1 MLSRTTVAIVRD
13 GRTLVSVSTGSDV
26 ANREGRIRGPVF
38 HHSGRVSASEREG
51 VLGQRGLCLWFSG
64 LSGSGKS
71 TLAVALEEALVAQG
85 RAVVRL
91 DGDNVREGLCSDLGF
106 GLEDRAEN
114 MRRVGEVARL
124 FCDAGLFV
132 LVALVS
138 PIAAQRA
145 AVRARVGAER
155 FREVYV
161 STPLATCE
169 ARDVKG
175 LYAQAR
181 SGALAAF
188 TGISSPFEAP
198 AHPDLALDTS
208 AVSVEEGVSALLSL
222 CAPFVLKPAV

>member
-1 MLSRTTVAIVRD
+1 MDSREDKIK
-13 GRTLVSVSTGSDV
+13 
-26 ANREGRIRGPVF
+26 GPVF
-38 HHSGRVSASEREG
+38 HHSGRVTAAAREA
-51 VLGQRGLCLWFSG
+51 VLGQRGLCVWFTG

-91 DGDNVREGLCSDLGF
+91 DGDNIREGLCSDLGF
-106 GLEDRAEN
+106 GLADRAEN

-138 PIAAQRA
+138 PLAAERA
-145 AVRARVGAER
+145 SVRARIGAER

-181 SGALAAF
+181 SGALTAF

-198 AHPDLALDTS
+198 VRPDLDLDTS
-208 AVSVEEGVSALLSL
+208 VGSVDAGVAALLKL
-222 CAPFVLKPAV
+222 CAGFVIDASG